1 MNVQEVLAF
10 IKRSERGGATGR
22 SLTGMNTE
30 EALTFTRRSE
40 HGGGPSVHKRRRSLT
55 GKNIEDTLA
64 FI

>member
-40 HGGGPSVHKRRRSLT
+40 HGGGPSVHKRRRS
-55 GKNIEDTLA
+55 
-64 FI
+64 